1 MESILEQR
9 GEVMTRWLVSAL
21 IFLLILWYLSFTATR
36 LDRLHHRVET
46 SWANLDV
53 LLQKRAAVALEI
65 AHSDIADPAS
75 SMLLTAAAYQARDA
89 NIQNRSQAESG
100 LSGALGLLLEDSQ
113 HLATAA
119 DSALLTELSGLTDKI
134 RVAIALHTDAVART
148 QMVRSKLMVRLF
160 RLAGTAPLPIT
171 YEFESDVL

>member
-1 MESILEQR
+1 
-9 GEVMTRWLVSAL
+9 MTKWLLVVL
-21 IFLLILWYLSFTATR
+21 IALLIAWYLTFTATR

-134 RVAIALHTDAVART
+134 RVAIALHTDAVGRT
-148 QMVRSKLMVRLF
+148 QMVRSKFIVRLF

>member
-1 MESILEQR
+1 
-9 GEVMTRWLVSAL
+9 MTRWLVAT
-21 IFLLILWYLSFTATR
+21 LLVLLVLWYLTFTATR

-89 NIQNRSQAESG
+89 NIQNRSMAESG

-134 RVAIALHTDAVART
+134 RVAIAIHTDAVART
-148 QMVRSKLMVRLF
+148 NMVRGKLIVQLF
-160 RLAGTAPLPIT
+160 RLAGTAPHPIT

>member
-1 MESILEQR
+1 MIK
-9 GEVMTRWLVSAL
+9 WVSA
-21 IFLLILWYLSFTATR
+21 IFLLLLFLWYLSFTATR

-75 SMLLTAAAYQARDA
+75 SVLLTGAAYQARDA
-89 NIQNRSQAESG
+89 NIEDRSQAESG
-100 LSGALGLLLEDSQ
+100 LSGALGLLLKDSL
-113 HLATAA
+113 HLSTAA
-119 DSALLTELSGLTDKI
+119 DNALLTELSALTDKI
-134 RVAIALHTDAVART
+134 RVAIAIHTDAVGRT
-148 QMVRSKLMVRLF
+148 QLVRKKLVVRIF
-160 RLAGTAPLPIT
+160 RLAGTAPLPVT

>member
-1 MESILEQR
+1 MVNWI
-9 GEVMTRWLVSAL
+9 VAAFIILVS
-21 IFLLILWYLSFTATR
+21 LWYLSFTATR

-75 SMLLTAAAYQARDA
+75 SMLLTGAAYQARDA
-89 NIQNRSQAESG
+89 DIQNRSQAESG
-100 LSGALGLLLEDSQ
+100 LSGALGLLLEDSR

-119 DSALLTELSGLTDKI
+119 DNVLLTELSALTDKI
-134 RVAIALHTDAVART
+134 RVAIAIHTDAVGRT
-148 QMVRSKLMVRLF
+148 QLVRTKVIVRIF
-160 RLAGTAPLPIT
+160 RLAGTAPLPVT

>member
-1 MESILEQR
+1 MFNWIASVFLF
-9 GEVMTRWLVSAL
+9 L
-21 IFLLILWYLSFTATR
+21 IFLWYLSFTATR

-75 SMLLTAAAYQARDA
+75 SMLLTGAAYQARDA
-89 NIQNRSQAESG
+89 NIANRSQAESG

-119 DSALLTELSGLTDKI
+119 DNVLLTELSALTDKI
-134 RVAIALHTDAVART
+134 RVAIAIHTDAVSRT
-148 QMVRSKLMVRLF
+148 QMVRKKFVVRVF
-160 RLAGTAPLPIT
+160 RLAGTAPLPVT

>member
-1 MESILEQR
+1 MINW
-9 GEVMTRWLVSAL
+9 VAL
-21 IFLLILWYLSFTATR
+21 AFILLISLWYLSFTATR

-75 SMLLTAAAYQARDA
+75 SMLLTGAAYQARDA
-89 NIQNRSQAESG
+89 DIKSRSQAESG

-119 DSALLTELSGLTDKI
+119 DNVLLTELSALTDKI
-134 RVAIALHTDAVART
+134 RVAIAIHTDAVTRT
-148 QMVRSKLMVRLF
+148 QMVRGKFVVKVF
-160 RLAGTAPLPIT
+160 RLAGTAPLPVT

>member
-1 MESILEQR
+1 
-9 GEVMTRWLVSAL
+9 MTRWLLAILVVIVSG
-21 IFLLILWYLSFTATR
+21 WYLSFTATR

-100 LSGALGLLLEDSQ
+100 LSGALGLLLEDSE

-119 DSALLTELSGLTDKI
+119 DSALLTELSALTDKI
-134 RVAIALHTDAVART
+134 RVAIAIHTDAVART
-148 QMVRSKLMVRLF
+148 QMVRGKVVVKSF
-160 RLAGTAPLPIT
+160 RLAGSAPLPIT
-171 YEFESDVL
+171 YEFETDVL

>member
-1 MESILEQR
+1 
-9 GEVMTRWLVSAL
+9 MTRWL
-21 IFLLILWYLSFTATR
+21 LLILVVLISIWYLTFTATR

-75 SMLLTAAAYQARDA
+75 TVLLTAAAYQARDA
-89 NIQNRSQAESG
+89 NIQSRSQAESG
-100 LSGALGLLLEDSQ
+100 LSGALGLLLEDAE

-134 RVAIALHTDAVART
+134 RVAIAIHTDAVSRT
-148 QMVRSKLMVRLF
+148 QMVRSRFIVRIF
-160 RLAGTAPLPIT
+160 RLAGKAPLPIT
-171 YEFESDVL
+171 YEFEADVL

>member
-1 MESILEQR
+1 
-9 GEVMTRWLVSAL
+9 MTRWLLVILAVMVSA
-21 IFLLILWYLSFTATR
+21 WYLSFTATR

-100 LSGALGLLLEDSQ
+100 LSGALGLLLEDSE
-113 HLATAA
+113 HLATKA
-119 DSALLTELSGLTDKI
+119 DSALLTELSVLTDKI
-134 RVAIALHTDAVART
+134 GVAIAIHTDAVART
-148 QMVRSKLMVRLF
+148 QMVRGKFVVKAF

-171 YEFESDVL
+171 YEFETDVL

>member
-1 MESILEQR
+1 
-9 GEVMTRWLVSAL
+9 MTRWLVSAL
-21 IFLLILWYLSFTATR
+21 LILLILWYLSFTATR

-89 NIQNRSQAESG
+89 NIQSRSQAESG

-134 RVAIALHTDAVART
+134 RVAIAIHTDAVART
-148 QMVRSKLMVRLF
+148 QMVRSKFFVRLF

>member
-1 MESILEQR
+1 MSN
-9 GEVMTRWLVSAL
+9 WLLVT
-21 IFLLILWYLSFTATR
+21 FLLLLSLWYLTFLATR

-75 SMLLTAAAYQARDA
+75 SLLLTGAAYQARDA
-89 NIQNRSQAESG
+89 DIKNRSAAESG
-100 LSGALGLLLEDSQ
+100 LSGALGLLLEDSE
-113 HLATAA
+113 HLSTAA
-119 DSALLTELSGLTDKI
+119 DNALLTELSALTDKI
-134 RVAIALHTDAVART
+134 RVAIAMHTDAVSRT
-148 QMVRSKLMVRLF
+148 QMVRSKFIVRIL
-160 RLAGTAPLPIT
+160 RLAGTAPLPVT

>member
-1 MESILEQR
+1 MSN
-9 GEVMTRWLVSAL
+9 W
-21 IFLLILWYLSFTATR
+21 LLIALALLISIWYLTFTATR

-75 SMLLTAAAYQARDA
+75 SVLLTAAAYQARDA

-100 LSGALGLLLEDSQ
+100 LSGALGLLLEDSE

-134 RVAIALHTDAVART
+134 RIGIAIHTDAVSRT
-148 QMVRSKLMVRLF
+148 QMVRSKFVVRLF

-171 YEFESDVL
+171 YEFEADVL

>member
-1 MESILEQR
+1 MINW
-9 GEVMTRWLVSAL
+9 VAL
-21 IFLLILWYLSFTATR
+21 AFILLISLWYLSFTATR

-75 SMLLTAAAYQARDA
+75 SMLLTGAAYQARDA
-89 NIQNRSQAESG
+89 DIRSRSQAESG

-119 DSALLTELSGLTDKI
+119 DNVLLTELSALTDKI
-134 RVAIALHTDAVART
+134 RVAIAIHTDAVSRT
-148 QMVRSKLMVRLF
+148 QMVRGKFVVKVF
-160 RLAGTAPLPIT
+160 RLAGTAPLPVT

>member
-1 MESILEQR
+1 MTNWVLFFFSILI
-9 GEVMTRWLVSAL
+9 SA
-21 IFLLILWYLSFTATR
+21 WYLTFTATR

-75 SMLLTAAAYQARDA
+75 SVLLTSAAYQARDA
-89 NIQNRSQAESG
+89 DIQNRSQAESG
-100 LSGALGLLLEDSQ
+100 LSGALGLLLEDSE

-134 RVAIALHTDAVART
+134 RVAIAIHTDAVNRT
-148 QMVRSKLMVRLF
+148 QMVRSKFIVRLF

-171 YEFESDVL
+171 YEFETDVL